1 MCSYTGNWLYAYHS
15 LLEAP
20 LDIEALGLSLHSLL
34 VNPGL
39 PSGVTTFHSSDTFC
53 WWASR
58 SLVLC
63 AQFFTSC
70 EATEFARA
78 GHRREKCP
86 DLPVNLLMHPR
97 ASEGRGGGKAP
108 WILKLLQKKLFF
120 QFRWVKNKFHHFWPR
135 PEKRFGK
142 IPTAPPW
149 KKTFRRP
156 WIHHAL
162 RLECEKSKGIDSFFP
177 KHFDTVA
184 NLSLDVV
191 RWITT
196 TEMKSA
202 QV

>member
-1 MCSYTGNWLYAYHS
+1 MGLEIPRLVCPVLYELWSDGVCTGRTQAG
-15 LLEAP
+15 E
-20 LDIEALGLSLHSLL
+20 
-34 VNPGL
+34 V
-39 PSGVTTFHSSDTFC
+39 SGP
-53 WWASR
+53 ASKF
-58 SLVLC
+58 V
-63 AQFFTSC
+63 
-70 EATEFARA
+70 
-78 GHRREKCP
+78 
-86 DLPVNLLMHPR
+86 R
-97 ASEGRGGGKAP
+97 ASTGVGREGQGASPP